1 MFSRGLW
8 GYLPANILQGLIGF
22 ATLMVFTRI
31 LSPEAYGVYALTF
44 GVSSLAQTAFFTWM
58 EAAMARFYP
67 AHARDDAEAPV
78 LYGTLYRLFIMVA
91 IVFAALCVGG
101 LLLWR
106 VHTPEGQALKAGVA
120 IGLACVAPRS
130 LVKLVQEQRR
140 SEGRVGAAAMIDMA
154 QTAGAFGFG
163 VACAY
168 LGVGGGS
175 PVLGA
180 GLIALVVMPFVVRED
195 WGRALR
201 GRFDRA
207 EASHMAHYGFPV
219 SASLIL
225 TLALYTADRF
235 LIAHYL
241 NEAEAGAYHAGYS
254 VASRILD
261 VLFIWFGAAGTPAMV
276 HALENG
282 GEKALKDT
290 ARRQIVTMCFILFPA
305 VGGLIM
311 VTPSLGSLLI
321 GEALRTQ
328 ALSVTPL
335 ITLGALLSGLNT
347 YYFLQ
352 AFTLARKTRLLVAA
366 MAIPSVSNIA
376 LNVLLIPRMGLM
388 GAALAALIAF
398 ALGLTGSWL
407 LGLKTLRLPV
417 PVFELGKIAVAVAV
431 MVAVLAVLP
440 SWGGLPELV
449 LKSTSG
455 ALIYAGLAWL
465 LDLNGVR
472 APALRILSRLRAK
485 LSLKA
490 TT

>member
-22 ATLMVFTRI
+22 ATLMAFTRI

-44 GVSSLAQTAFFTWM
+44 GVSSLAQTAFFTWL
-58 EAAMARFYP
+58 EASMARFYP
-67 AHARDDAEAPV
+67 AHARNDAEAPA
-78 LYGTLYRLFIMVA
+78 LYGTLYRLFVA
-91 IVFAALCVGG
+91 VAVVFALLCVAG

-106 VHTPEGQALKAGVA
+106 THTPEGQALKVGVA

-130 LVKLVQEQRR
+130 LVKLAQEQRK
-140 SEGRVGAAAMIDMA
+140 SEGRVTPAAVIDMV

-163 VACAY
+163 LACAWA
-168 LGVGGGS
+168 GIGGAS

-180 GLIALVVMPFVVRED
+180 GLIALVIMPFVVRED
-195 WGRALR
+195 WGRAVR
-201 GRFDRA
+201 GYFDKA

-254 VASRILD
+254 IASRILD

-282 GEKALKDT
+282 GVTALKDV
-290 ARRQIVTMCFILFPA
+290 ARHQLTTMCFVLFPA

-311 VTPSLGSLLI
+311 VTPSLGGLLI
-321 GEALRTQ
+321 GESLRAQ

-352 AFTLARKTRLLVAA
+352 AFTLARRTKLLVAA
-366 MAIPSVSNIA
+366 MAIPSLGNIA

-398 ALGLTGSWL
+398 ALGLAASWL
-407 LGLKTLRLPV
+407 LGLRTLRLPV
-417 PVFELGKIAVAVAV
+417 PWRALGKIALSVAV
-431 MVAVLAVLP
+431 MLAVLAALP
-440 SWGGLPELV
+440 SWGGLPELL
-449 LKSTSG
+449 LKSASG
-455 ALIYAGLAWL
+455 ALIYAALAWL

-472 APALRILSRLRAK
+472 APAARIAARLRAK
-485 LSLKA
+485 FA
-490 TT
+490 ARVTP